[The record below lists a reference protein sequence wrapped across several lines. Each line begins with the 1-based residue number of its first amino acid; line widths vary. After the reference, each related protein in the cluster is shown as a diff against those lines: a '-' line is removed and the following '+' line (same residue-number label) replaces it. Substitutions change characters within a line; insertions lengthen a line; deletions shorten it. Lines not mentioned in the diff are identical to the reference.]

1 MDRKKEFVGK
11 AVLVTGAGRSP
22 GRVIAERFAGL
33 GAKVAAHDLTP
44 VNLDLTMDAIQEA
57 GGWAKGFISDL
68 SKKMPAQLMVDQ
80 VLDEIGR
87 IDVLV
92 NACTVHPK
100 KDVLVM
106 DEWDWRH
113 TLDMNLSAAFL
124 LTQVVGR
131 VMREQGGGVIVHIAG
146 VDRHELRG
154 SAASMA
160 SKLGVVGLTRASAC
174 ELNEH
179 DIRVHAILLGDPGM
193 QFGTT
198 VGVNLPAP
206 PGGDGQAYSEEELVV
221 AWTLYCCS
229 QASVSQNGLVI
240 HAAMGDTG
248 AKIE

>member
-1 MDRKKEFVGK
+1 MDRRKEFEGK

-22 GRVIAERFAGL
+22 GKAIAERFAGF
-33 GAKVAAHDLTP
+33 GAIVAAHDLTP
-44 VNLDLTMDAIQEA
+44 VNLDLTLDTIQEA
-57 GGWAKGFISDL
+57 GGRAKGFISDL

-113 TLDMNLSAAFL
+113 TLDMNLSAAFF

-146 VDRHELRG
+146 VDRVELRG

-160 SKLGVVGLTRASAC
+160 SIMGVAGLTRASAC

-179 DIRVHAILLGDPGM
+179 DIRVHAILLGDPGI
-193 QFGTT
+193 QLGPSAE
-198 VGVNLPAP
+198 VNLPVP
-206 PGGDGQAYSEEELVV
+206 PGGGGQAFSEEELVV

-229 QASVSQNGLVI
+229 QASESQNGLVI
-240 HAAMGDTG
+240 HASMGDAG
-248 AKIE
+248 R